1 MSGNELTRRLF
12 LRGSGSLAGSAALRA
27 TLPGL
32 AALVQAACSAR
43 DAGADFVNLG
53 ADEARDIEAIT
64 ARILPTTDTPGA
76 REAGVIWFIDRAVG
90 DFLAPGLPAL
100 RSGLDE
106 FNAALA
112 AAYPGNERFP
122 DLDEAD
128 QDTFL
133 ATRDETPL
141 FQLLRVA
148 TLMGMFCLP
157 DYGGN
162 HDYVGWKLLGL
173 DPHAHAHTPPFGH
186 YDAEYPR
193 EHADGD

>member
-1 MSGNELTRRLF
+1 MSGSEFTRRLF

-27 TLPGL
+27 TAPGFF
-32 AALVQAACSAR
+32 ALVQAACTAR
-43 DAGADFVNLG
+43 DVGADFVNLG
-53 ADEARDIEAIT
+53 ADDARDIEAIT

-76 REAGVIWFIDRAVG
+76 REAGVTWFIDKAVG
-90 DFLAPGLPAL
+90 DFLAPELPAL
-100 RSGLDE
+100 RSGLVE

-112 AAYPGNERFP
+112 AAYPGSGRFP

-128 QDTFL
+128 QDAFL

-141 FQLLRVA
+141 FALLHLA
-148 TLMGMFCLP
+148 TLMGMFGLP

-162 HDYVGWKLLGL
+162 RDYVGWTLLGL
-173 DPHAHAHTPPFGH
+173 DPHAHAHAPPFGY
-186 YDAEYPR
+186 YDAEYRR